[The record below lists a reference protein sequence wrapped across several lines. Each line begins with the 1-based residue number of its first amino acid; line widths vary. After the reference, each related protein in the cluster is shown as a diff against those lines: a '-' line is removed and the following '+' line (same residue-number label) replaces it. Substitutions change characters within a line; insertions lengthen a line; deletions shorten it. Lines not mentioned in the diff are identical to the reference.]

1 MELKK
6 LFEFEILQNE
16 DVEIPGTSEGD
27 LLISPTSG
35 GSFHGELS
43 GELLPV
49 GIGTTYTHGTENDIH
64 SQTLLRTDDG
74 CDILMEMDAYLSI
87 PPEVEQKLMEGI
99 YVEPDQYYYK
109 GTVTFQTGSEK
120 YKYLE
125 RKVCLCECVI
135 IDWTKLINTV
145 YMVV

>member
-35 GSFHGELS
+35 GSFRGDELN
-43 GELLPV
+43 GKLLPV

-64 SQTLLRTDDG
+64 SHTLLRTDDG
-74 CDILMEMDAYLSI
+74 CDILMDPLHRKNQILDSRIDGVFEFLPVLFQVQVAHDI
-87 PPEVEQKLMEGI
+87 Q
-99 YVEPDQYYYK
+99 
-109 GTVTFQTGSEK
+109 TVPWLFAF
-120 YKYLE
+120 
-125 RKVCLCECVI
+125 
-135 IDWTKLINTV
+135 
-145 YMVV
+145 